1 MNNSQ
6 LTILFGE
13 SDQAFPETMDSGE
26 VKIPNGKLEAS
37 VLGGGLMYDEKIVYN
52 QDQFDLRFIVLA
64 EMWY

>member
-1 MNNSQ
+1 
-6 LTILFGE
+6 
-13 SDQAFPETMDSGE
+13 MDSGE